1 MTIILWGAINWF
13 VKQFRYGY
21 LLKQHS
27 TNGLGNHIQRWF
39 LDMHAL
45 LGYGQ

>member
-1 MTIILWGAINWF
+1 MLWGVINWF
-13 VKQFRYGY
+13 VKQFGYGY

-27 TNGLGNHIQRWF
+27 TYGLGNHIQRRF

-45 LGYGQ
+45 FSYSQ